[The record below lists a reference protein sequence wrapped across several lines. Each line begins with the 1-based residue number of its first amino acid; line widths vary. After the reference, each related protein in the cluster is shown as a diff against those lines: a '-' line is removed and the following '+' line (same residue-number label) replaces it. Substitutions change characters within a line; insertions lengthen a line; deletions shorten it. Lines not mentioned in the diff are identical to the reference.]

1 MPTSRISPSRAGL
14 VAFALIFVF
23 TPSPAN
29 AQSDDLNIYGYF
41 QAQYS
46 HNYGEFGPEEIGTR
60 TFRLPQLNV
69 LAAKNIGADFNA
81 FVNVELLNGFN
92 TGADFGAARI
102 GEAWA
107 QYEQGKSLKVKGGL
121 LIPEFNNLNEIKNR
135 TPLLPYTS
143 RPLVYEQSFR
153 STVAIGSYVPQ
164 RAYLQ
169 AHGSLPAGDI
179 RVDYAAYV
187 GNSSSQYLA
196 SGNSQT
202 LSGTDTTYTKLFGGR
217 VGVQYRS
224 LKAGV
229 SGTIDEANLRRFSY
243 LGTTV
248 PAGLGD
254 VDRYRIGGDLSFDFG
269 DFFVESEIISVR
281 HSLTDKQETQWD
293 ALRQQPGLQDLLGE
307 NVDQLFYYGMLGYN
321 ITSKIDVNVM
331 YNGLE
336 TNRASAIF
344 RIYSVGVSYRPVFP
358 VRLKAEYRYN
368 ETASGSLSQNG
379 FNFAAS
385 VTF

>member
-1 MPTSRISPSRAGL
+1 
-14 VAFALIFVF
+14 
-23 TPSPAN
+23 
-29 AQSDDLNIYGYF
+29 
-41 QAQYS
+41 
-46 HNYGEFGPEEIGTR
+46 
-60 TFRLPQLNV
+60 
-69 LAAKNIGADFNA
+69 
-81 FVNVELLNGFN
+81 
-92 TGADFGAARI
+92 
-102 GEAWA
+102 
-107 QYEQGKSLKVKGGL
+107 
-121 LIPEFNNLNEIKNR
+121 
-135 TPLLPYTS
+135 
-143 RPLVYEQSFR
+143 
-153 STVAIGSYVPQ
+153 
-164 RAYLQ
+164 
-169 AHGSLPAGDI
+169 
-179 RVDYAAYV
+179 
-187 GNSSSQYLA
+187 
-196 SGNSQT
+196 
-202 LSGTDTTYTKLFGGR
+202 
-217 VGVQYRS
+217 
-224 LKAGV
+224 
-229 SGTIDEANLRRFSY
+229 
-243 LGTTV
+243 
-248 PAGLGD
+248 LGD

-336 TNRASAIF
+336 TNRAIAIF